1 MELVNVRLMG
11 LDQVQ
16 AELRDVNHNQLP
28 FAMMLAI
35 RDTAFDA
42 QKVVREQVLP
52 QRFTLR
58 RAAWMKR
65 NEQVTQPTK
74 QNLTAVVQDTFGAM
88 QLQETGGDKTPYGKA
103 IAVPME
109 GARPRLSAL
118 IDPQNRP
125 AEVMSRGG
133 FIRNGI
139 MYAVALKQG
148 RRTRVSRAIAGIYKP
163 ATWQRQIVPM
173 YALVP
178 KASIKPRY
186 DYVRSVTDVVN
197 KTFEKNFE
205 VAYAKAV
212 RAATR

>member
-1 MELVNVRLMG
+1 MEIVRVRLMG

-16 AELRDVNHNQLP
+16 AELRDVKGNQLP

-35 RDTAFDA
+35 RDTAYDA

-65 NEQVTQPTK
+65 NIQVEQPTK
-74 QNLTAVVQDTFGAM
+74 QNLRAVVQDTFDAM
-88 QLQETGGDKTPYGKA
+88 KLQEKGGDKIPYGKA

-109 GARPRLSAL
+109 GARPRLSSL
-118 IDPQNRP
+118 IDAQNRP
-125 AEVMSRGG
+125 AEVMAHGG

-139 MYAVALKQG
+139 MYAVALKAG
-148 RRTRVSRAIAGIYKP
+148 RRGRVSRSVFGIQKA
-163 ATWQRQIVPM
+163 ATWQRKIIPM

-178 KASIKPRY
+178 RAKIKPEYGFR
-186 DYVRSVTDVVN
+186 DSVVATAN
-197 KTFEKNFE
+197 KNFKQNFE
-205 VAYAKAV
+205 VSFAKAV
-212 RAATR
+212 RTAKK